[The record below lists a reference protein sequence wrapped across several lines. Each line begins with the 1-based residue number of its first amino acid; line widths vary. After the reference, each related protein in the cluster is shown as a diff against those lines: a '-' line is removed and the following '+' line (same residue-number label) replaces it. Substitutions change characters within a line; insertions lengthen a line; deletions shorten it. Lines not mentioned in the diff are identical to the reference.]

1 MILTLLLTVIK
12 SFRQSF
18 PEFVTR
24 TRGLLLLGFL
34 SQLQGRGH
42 YMWDLGL
49 GLGLTSEVEVEGA
62 SLFFTVSHA
71 RSGHVCGLS
80 FNFID

>member
-42 YMWDLGL
+42 CVGDLGL
-49 GLGLTSEVEVEGA
+49 GLGLTSGVEVEGA
-62 SLFFTVSHA
+62 SLLSVMPGQVMCVALVSI
-71 RSGHVCGLS
+71 S
-80 FNFID
+80 